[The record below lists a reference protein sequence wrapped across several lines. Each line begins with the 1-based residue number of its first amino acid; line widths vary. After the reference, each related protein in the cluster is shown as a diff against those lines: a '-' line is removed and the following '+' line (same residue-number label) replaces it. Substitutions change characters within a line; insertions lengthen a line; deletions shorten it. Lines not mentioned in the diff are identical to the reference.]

1 MNTKLLITAALAV
14 ASTMAFGTV
23 KPPKPAPTLEE
34 RKAAKAARE
43 LQRLNEDGGEV
54 IRPGTMKG
62 WILIANGQTLV
73 DQFEIEEAR
82 DYLWDTLNFNIKVAK
97 SEKVT
102 PQTVTEALAKS
113 GANAAVFIT
122 EDPALPIL
130 LLAPEERWAIVNA
143 TKLAEG
149 AKTPKYTEMRLKKE
163 VVRAFVYLCGGANS
177 SYGGSM
183 MGAVK
188 KPADLDRFAEIEL
201 PMDVLMRF
209 NTYMKGI
216 GVTPAERAPYIFAL
230 EEPWCPP
237 PANEYQ
243 KKIKADWEETQ
254 ANVKAEREAREAAA
268 RDAAVKAAQ
277 EAKEETK

>member
-1 MNTKLLITAALAV
+1 MNIKPLVTATVVV
-14 ASTMAFGTV
+14 ASTLAFSAV
-23 KPPKPAPTLEE
+23 KPPKPAPTLDE

-43 LQRLNEDGGEV
+43 LQRLKEDGGEV
-54 IRPGTMKG
+54 IRSGTMKG
-62 WILIANGQTLV
+62 WVLIANGQTLV
-73 DQFEIEEAR
+73 DQFELEEVR
-82 DYLWDTLNFNIKVAK
+82 DYLWDTLNFNIKVEKAD
-97 SEKVT
+97 KVT
-102 PQTVTEALAKS
+102 QQNVTAALAKS

-122 EDPALPIL
+122 EDPTLPIL

-177 SYGGSM
+177 SYSGSM
-183 MGAVK
+183 MGAVN

-209 NTYMKGI
+209 NSYMKGI

-230 EEPWCPP
+230 EETWCPP

-243 KKIKADWEETQ
+243 QKIKADWEEAQ
-254 ANVKAEREAREAAA
+254 AKAKAEREAREAA
-268 RDAAVKAAQ
+268 RAAAAKAAQ